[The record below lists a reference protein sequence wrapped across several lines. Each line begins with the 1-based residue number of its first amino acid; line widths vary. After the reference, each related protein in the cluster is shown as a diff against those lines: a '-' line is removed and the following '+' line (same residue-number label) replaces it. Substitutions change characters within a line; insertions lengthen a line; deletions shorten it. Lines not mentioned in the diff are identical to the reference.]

1 MAGVQQSH
9 GVDWKD
15 SAKELAKALA
25 KGGASALVRGILV
38 ISVSTVLNLAFSV
51 IFFFLAGLAGGGHGS
66 LLAFP
71 LALVPFAPFVVLAVV
86 LAQKQGVMRLVA
98 GAVESQAPTI
108 AKLGSHYLGGFLRER
123 YGNLRETKLGAGFDK
138 GWQHYL
144 KSRDASWPVRVVI
157 GQVTSRVPLGEII
170 DELGRENV
178 PSEDVPRQAMD
189 RVIKRISEERL
200 RPSWLPILV
209 LFGVNMLWFPII
221 TLLIKG

>member
-1 MAGVQQSH
+1 VAEPAH

-15 SAKELAKALA
+15 AAKDLAKALA
-25 KGGASALVRGILV
+25 KSGASASLRGVVLVA
-38 ISVSTVLNLAFSV
+38 VSLVLNLAFSV

-66 LLAFP
+66 LLALP

-98 GAVESQAPTI
+98 AAVESQAPTI

-123 YGNLRETKLGAGFDK
+123 HGALKETRVGAGFDK
-138 GWQHYL
+138 GWQQYL

-157 GQVTSRVPLGEII
+157 GQLTSRVPLGEII
-170 DELGRENV
+170 DELGSEGV
-178 PSEDVPRQAMD
+178 PSDDLPREAMD
-189 RVIKRISEERL
+189 RVIKRVAQERL
-200 RPSWLPILV
+200 HPSWLPIVL
-209 LFGVNMLWFPII
+209 LFGGNIVWFPII

>member
-1 MAGVQQSH
+1 MGH
-9 GVDWKD
+9 GVDWKE

-25 KGGASALVRGILV
+25 KGAASAVFRGSVV
-38 ISVSTVLNLAFSV
+38 ISLSAVSNLAFSV

-71 LALVPFAPFVVLAVV
+71 LALVPFAPFVVMAVV

-108 AKLGSHYLGGFLRER
+108 ATLGSHYLGDFLRER
-123 YGNLRETKLGAGFDK
+123 YGNLKGTKVGAGFDK
-138 GWQHYL
+138 GWQRYL
-144 KSRDASWPVRVVI
+144 KSRESPWPVRVVI
-157 GQVTSRVPLGEII
+157 GQLTSRVPLGEVI
-170 DELGRENV
+170 DELGQENV

-189 RVIKRISEERL
+189 RVIKRVSEERL
-200 RPSWLPILV
+200 RPSWLPILL
-209 LFGVNMLWFPII
+209 LFGINIVWFPVI